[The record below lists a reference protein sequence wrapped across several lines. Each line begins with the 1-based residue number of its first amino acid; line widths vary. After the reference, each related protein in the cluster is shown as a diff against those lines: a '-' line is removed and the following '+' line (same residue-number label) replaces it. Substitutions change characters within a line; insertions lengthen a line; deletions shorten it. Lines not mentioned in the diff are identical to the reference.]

1 MGGVIS
7 SDMSRAIAAR
17 SRAPGTE
24 IHAVT
29 AQRWKKTEPRV
40 IGVVF
45 NYHMLDNTCPSLQID
60 D

>member
-1 MGGVIS
+1 MQYETVKYLSLPSVGGVIS

-29 AQRWKKTEPRV
+29 VQ
-40 IGVVF
+40 
-45 NYHMLDNTCPSLQID
+45 C
-60 D
+60 